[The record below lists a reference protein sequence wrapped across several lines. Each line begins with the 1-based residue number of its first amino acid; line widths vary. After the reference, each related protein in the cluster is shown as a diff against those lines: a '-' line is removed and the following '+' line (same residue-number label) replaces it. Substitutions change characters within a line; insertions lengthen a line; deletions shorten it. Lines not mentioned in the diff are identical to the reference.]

1 MKKIAVALFIAI
13 VTVAVRPALAAKS
26 VAYQINIAHSG
37 VQTDTNLAPPYVQ
50 KWAATFPGAVSYPLV
65 ADGLVFVTAV
75 TEPAQ
80 PHVTLYALD
89 SQTGQL
95 VWSRGVPN
103 TFDWANA
110 AYENGRI
117 FVLNYDGV
125 LTACNAAN
133 GTLIWS
139 KQLPN
144 QDAFTSPP
152 TVSNGIVYTGGA
164 GGGGTVYS
172 VDAATGNVL
181 ATTFV
186 ENGDESSPALS
197 ANSVF
202 VSYACNQAYAFAPVT
217 LLAQWH
223 HNGPCEGG
231 GGKTTVYE
239 SGRLFTRDVVTSNL
253 ILDASTGSQLGTYNA
268 TAAPAAR
275 GNTIWA
281 LNGSTLS
288 AVNVANPATPATL
301 WTFSG
306 DGGLRSAPILIS
318 SAAGDYVI
326 EGSVSGMVYALN
338 AINGSVVWSANAGSS
353 ISGPDEQ
360 SARLLTGFGAGE
372 GLLLIPAGNRLVA
385 YANVPGQ
392 LPALSS
398 SALLMLAIVLL
409 LFAFAPLAKS

>member
-1 MKKIAVALFIAI
+1 MPLFEAVPVDNSPMKKIAVALFIAI
-13 VTVAVRPALAAKS
+13 VTVVVRPALAAKS

-95 VWSRGVPN
+95 VWSRGVPT

-117 FVLNYDGV
+117 FVLNYNGV
-125 LTACNAAN
+125 LTACNAGN

-144 QDAFTSPP
+144 QNAFTSPP

-181 ATTFV
+181 ATNFV

-275 GNTIWA
+275 GNMIFA
-281 LNGSTLS
+281 
-288 AVNVANPATPATL
+288 AI
-301 WTFSG
+301 
-306 DGGLRSAPILIS
+306 LRMIFQMPQTAS
-318 SAAGDYVI
+318 
-326 EGSVSGMVYALN
+326 
-338 AINGSVVWSANAGSS
+338 
-353 ISGPDEQ
+353 
-360 SARLLTGFGAGE
+360 RLL
-372 GLLLIPAGNRLVA
+372 
-385 YANVPGQ
+385 
-392 LPALSS
+392 
-398 SALLMLAIVLL
+398 
-409 LFAFAPLAKS
+409 